1 MKIISLVKAKEIAY
15 QKIGID
21 LSDDNRPLI
30 MDEYTL
36 DFDWGYVF
44 YYNGKK
50 AIENNNSE
58 FGYIGNV
65 SILVDKFDGSTK
77 YVGGVGSIL
86 DTQLEQYREI
96 KGYPHSI
103 KFPLKEDISDKTD
116 LAKVKALFMTGEIF
130 QIQIGIQKIKE
141 NNLVDI
147 EELRKIIHDNIFPER
162 TFEEM
167 IASQFKLRSINLG
180 NQIGSVFPTELN
192 LFYDCTELW
201 INGAKLDS
209 ISNNILKL
217 PQLKKIVFWMSK
229 VEEISSEVLKLEYLE
244 CIEIFE
250 AKFGEQAI
258 QMVDQLSNENQVR
271 IE

>member
-1 MKIISLVKAKEIAY
+1 MKIKSLDEAKEIAY

-21 LSDDNRPLI
+21 LSIPNRPMI
-30 MDEYTL
+30 MDKYTL

-58 FGYIGNV
+58 FGYIGNAP
-65 SILVDKFDGSTK
+65 ILVDKFDGNTK

-86 DTQLEQYREI
+86 DSQLEEYREI

-116 LAKVKALFMTGEIF
+116 LEKVKALFTTGEIF
-130 QIQIGIQKIKE
+130 QIQIGIRIIEE
-141 NNLVDI
+141 NSLVDT
-147 EELRKIIHDNIFPER
+147 EELRKIIHNNIFPER

-180 NQIGSVFPTELN
+180 SQIGNVFPIELN
-192 LFYDCTELW
+192 LFDDCTELS
-201 INGAKLDS
+201 ISGAKLDS
-209 ISNNILKL
+209 ISNNILML
-217 PQLKKIVFWMSK
+217 PQLKKIVFWMSE
-229 VEEISSEVLKLEYLE
+229 VEEISSEVLKLDHLE
-244 CIEIFE
+244 SIEIFD
-250 AKFGEQAI
+250 AKFGKQAI
-258 QMVDQLSNENQVR
+258 QMIDQLTKENQVR